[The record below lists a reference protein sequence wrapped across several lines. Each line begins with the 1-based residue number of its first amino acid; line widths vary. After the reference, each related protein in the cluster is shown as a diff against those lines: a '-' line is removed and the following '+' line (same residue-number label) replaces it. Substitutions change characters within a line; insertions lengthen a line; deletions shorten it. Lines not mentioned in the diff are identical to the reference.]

1 MRNIVM
7 LLFLM
12 CLNSLSWGQCK
23 ETTAL
28 KIGGDFKNTQYIAHC
43 PTYNYKYSDNTW
55 KQEHS
60 NSKRNLNIENE
71 LSETKKSLEATLL
84 DKIGDDLFS
93 KLKLE
98 SVSIS
103 VYDSISK
110 MTSRYPPVD
119 MYRCKTKYFF
129 YYHLM
134 PTPDVQ
140 FCIGIALD
148 DYRKIISEL
157 PFPEEASQKTLD
169 PTLNVCKAVAIA
181 KASGVPITP
190 VESVF
195 FDFNYERKEFF
206 WIVRQKINNPVR
218 GVNAY
223 NEITIEAA
231 DGKQVTPYRKTV
243 QIN

>member
-1 MRNIVM
+1 M
-7 LLFLM
+7 LLLFM

-23 ETTAL
+23 EQGAL
-28 KIGGDFKNTQYIAHC
+28 KIGGDFKNIEYIAPC
-43 PTYNYKYSDNTW
+43 PTYHYKYSDNSW
-55 KQEHS
+55 MQERS
-60 NSKRNLNIENE
+60 NAKRNLTIEKE
-71 LSETKKSLEATLL
+71 LSETKQSLEAVLL

-98 SVSIS
+98 SVAIS

-110 MTSRYPPVD
+110 LTSRYPAVD

-134 PTPDVQ
+134 PTEDVQ

-148 DYRKIISEL
+148 DYRNIISEW
-157 PFPEEASQKTLD
+157 PFPEQERQKVLD

-190 VESVF
+190 VASVF
-195 FDFNYERKEFF
+195 FDFNYERKEYF
-206 WIVRQKINNPVR
+206 WVVRQKINNPVR

-231 DGKQVTPYRKTV
+231 DGKHVTPYRKTV